1 MTVKDLYE
9 QDELEW
15 AEENARLLRSGKL
28 SEIDV
33 EHIAEVLEDMSKRER
48 RELRSRLVLLIMHLL
63 KFQHQ
68 PDKRSASWEAT
79 IKEQRRQI
87 SYLMEDY
94 PSLRKTTAESLADWY
109 LEAAR
114 DASFETGL
122 EQSVFPRRMPYTIEQ
137 LLDESWMP

>member
-1 MTVKDLYE
+1 MKVKDLYE

-15 AEENARLLRSGKL
+15 AEANAKLLRAGKL
-28 SEIDV
+28 LEIDA

-63 KFQHQ
+63 KFQYQ

-87 SYLMEDY
+87 RYLLEDY
-94 PSLRKTTAESLADWY
+94 PSLQKTTAASLADWY
-109 LEAAR
+109 QEAMQ
-114 DASFETGL
+114 DAAYETGL
-122 EQSVFPRRMPYTIEQ
+122 EASVFPRRLTYTIEQ
-137 LLDESWMP
+137 LLDDKWMP